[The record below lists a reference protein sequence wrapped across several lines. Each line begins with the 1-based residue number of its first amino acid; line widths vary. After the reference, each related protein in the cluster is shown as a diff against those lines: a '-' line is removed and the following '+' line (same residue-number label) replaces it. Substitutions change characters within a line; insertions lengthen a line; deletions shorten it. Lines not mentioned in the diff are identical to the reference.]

1 MKIIYMDQTIQLM
14 SIDKTLAPK
23 LSDLLKVGEVKTI
36 GSVPYLL
43 IKE

>member
-1 MKIIYMDQTIQLM
+1 MKIIYMSETIQLM